1 MEVGQTN
8 LETDKLNL
16 PPPYNTKSN
25 PRVDD
30 NQGKDRIF

>member
-16 PPPYNTKSN
+16 PPYNTKSN